1 VVAIIN
7 DVDHCMEACLVH
19 HEELVLVY
27 LIVVFLKE
35 YFQAVKIYVNVQ
47 CYCMTLG
54 LFLQFN
60 SEMMRSINRWM
71 QVFVGTTLM
80 G

>member
-1 VVAIIN
+1 MVAISN

-19 HEELVLVY
+19 YHEELVLVY

-71 QVFVGTTLM
+71 QVFVGTT
-80 G
+80 